1 MNFSLIRQSLRQ
13 MRGVVQLSR
22 AAALPDIEGYCAP
35 MDFSLPF
42 HGCWLVANGGVTP
55 ETSHSWEIPQQRYAY
70 DFLIVDRDGR
80 SFSGDDATNPEAYY
94 CYGREILAPADGF
107 VVALYADA
115 PDSPVNKRRPV
126 CAADDLRGNFVLL
139 NHGSGVYSLLCHLKP
154 GSIYVHVGQ
163 AVARGERIARCGNS
177 GNTTEPHLH
186 FQLQRG
192 RDFCTAPSLPIPF
205 ANIDVAPSTAPHFP
219 PYIKRGMIV
228 WNERD

>member
-115 PDSPVNKRRPV
+115 PDSPINKRRPV
-126 CAADDLRGNFVLL
+126 CAANDLRGNFVLL

-186 FQLQRG
+186 FQLQAG

-205 ANIDVAPSTAPHFP
+205 AHIGAAPSAAPHFP
-219 PYIKRGMIV
+219 PYIEREMTV

>member
-70 DFLIVDRDGR
+70 DFLIVDESGQH
-80 SFSGDDATNPEAYY
+80 FSGDEKDPAAYY

-115 PDSPVNKRRPV
+115 PDNPINKRRPV

-186 FQLQRG
+186 FQLQAG

-205 ANIDVAPSTAPHFP
+205 AHIGAAPSTAPHFP
-219 PYIKRGMIV
+219 PYIERGMIV

>member
-115 PDSPVNKRRPV
+115 PDSPINKRRPV

-186 FQLQRG
+186 FQLQAG
-192 RDFCTAPSLPIPF
+192 RDFCTAPSLPIPL
-205 ANIDVAPSTAPHFP
+205 AHIGAAPSTAPHFP
-219 PYIKRGMIV
+219 PYIERGMTV

>member
-1 MNFSLIRQSLRQ
+1 MNFSLIRQSFRQ
-13 MRGVVQLSR
+13 MRGVIQLSHD
-22 AAALPDIEGYCAP
+22 AALPDIEGYRAP

-42 HGCWLVANGGVTP
+42 HGSWLVANGGVTP

-70 DFLIVDRDGR
+70 DFLIADESGQH
-80 SFSGDDATNPEAYY
+80 FSGDEKDPAAYY

-115 PDSPVNKRRPV
+115 PDSPINKRRPV

-186 FQLQRG
+186 FQLQAG

-205 ANIDVAPSTAPHFP
+205 AHIGAAPSSAPHFP
-219 PYIKRGMIV
+219 PYIERGMTV

>member
-42 HGCWLVANGGVTP
+42 HGRWLVANGGVTP

-80 SFSGDDATNPEAYY
+80 SFSGDDATNPAAYY

-115 PDSPVNKRRPV
+115 PDSPINKRRPV

-186 FQLQRG
+186 FQLQAG
-192 RDFCTAPSLPIPF
+192 RDFCTAPSLPIPL
-205 ANIDVAPSTAPHFP
+205 AHIGAAPSSAPHFP
-219 PYIKRGMIV
+219 PYIERGMTV

>member
-1 MNFSLIRQSLRQ
+1 MNFSLIRQSFRQ
-13 MRGVVQLSR
+13 MRGVIQLSHD
-22 AAALPDIEGYCAP
+22 AALPDIEGYRAP

-42 HGCWLVANGGVTP
+42 HGRWLVANGGVTP

-70 DFLIVDRDGR
+70 DFLIADESGQH
-80 SFSGDDATNPEAYY
+80 FSGDEKDPAAYY

-115 PDSPVNKRRPV
+115 PDSPINKRRPV

-163 AVARGERIARCGNS
+163 AVARGERIAVGWAATNCLALGPEE
-177 GNTTEPHLH
+177 T
-186 FQLQRG
+186 
-192 RDFCTAPSLPIPF
+192 
-205 ANIDVAPSTAPHFP
+205 
-219 PYIKRGMIV
+219 
-228 WNERD
+228 

>member
-115 PDSPVNKRRPV
+115 PDSPINKRRPV

-186 FQLQRG
+186 FQLQAG
-192 RDFCTAPSLPIPF
+192 RDFCAAPSLPIPF
-205 ANIDVAPSTAPHFP
+205 AHIGAAPSTAPHFP
-219 PYIKRGMIV
+219 PYIERGMTV

>member
-13 MRGVVQLSR
+13 MRGVVQLPR

-115 PDSPVNKRRPV
+115 PDSPINKRRPV

-186 FQLQRG
+186 FQLQAG

-205 ANIDVAPSTAPHFP
+205 AHIGAAPSAAPHFP
-219 PYIKRGMIV
+219 PYIERGMTV

>member
-107 VVALYADA
+107 VAALYADA
-115 PDSPVNKRRPV
+115 PDSPINKRRPV

-186 FQLQRG
+186 FQLQAG
-192 RDFCTAPSLPIPF
+192 RDFCAAPSLPIPF
-205 ANIDVAPSTAPHFP
+205 AHIGAAPSTAPHFP
-219 PYIKRGMIV
+219 PYIERGMTV

>member
-13 MRGVVQLSR
+13 MRGVIQLSR
-22 AAALPDIEGYCAP
+22 DAALPDIEGYRAP

-42 HGCWLVANGGVTP
+42 HGRWLVANGGVTP
-55 ETSHSWEIPQQRYAY
+55 ETSHSWEIPQQRYAC
-70 DFLIVDRDGR
+70 DFLIVDERGQ
-80 SFSGDDATNPEAYY
+80 SFSGDEKDPAAYY
-94 CYGREILAPADGF
+94 CYGREILAPADGV

-115 PDSPVNKRRPV
+115 PDSPVSKRLPV

-186 FQLQRG
+186 FQLQRS

-205 ANIDVAPSTAPHFP
+205 AHIGAAPSAAPHFP
-219 PYIKRGMIV
+219 PYIERGMTV
-228 WNERD
+228 WNEE

>member
-186 FQLQRG
+186 FQLQAG

-205 ANIDVAPSTAPHFP
+205 AHIGAAPSTAPHFP
-219 PYIKRGMIV
+219 PYIERGMTV
-228 WNERD
+228 WNEQE

>member
-1 MNFSLIRQSLRQ
+1 MNFSLIRQSWRQ
-13 MRGVVQLSR
+13 MVGIIRL
-22 AAALPDIEGYCAP
+22 ANDPELPDTGNYRTP

-42 HGCWLVANGGVTP
+42 HGRWLVANGGITP

-107 VVALYADA
+107 VVALFADA
-115 PDSPVNKRRPV
+115 PDSPVSKRRPV
-126 CAADDLRGNFVLL
+126 CTADDLRGNFVLL

-163 AVARGERIARCGNS
+163 AVAHGERIARCGNS

-186 FQLQRG
+186 FQLQAG

-205 ANIDVAPSTAPHFP
+205 ANSGAAPSTAPHFP
-219 PYIKRGMIV
+219 PYIERGMTV

>member
-115 PDSPVNKRRPV
+115 PDSPINKRRPV

-192 RDFCTAPSLPIPF
+192 RDFCTAPSLPIPL
-205 ANIDVAPSTAPHFP
+205 AHIGAAPSTAPHFP
-219 PYIKRGMIV
+219 PYIERGMTV